1 MILTSEKIK
10 EEIIKKYN
18 SKPTNWRMVFGK
30 DNHGHYNTAIAHD
43 SESWLIKEEQINPYK
58 SVGYGT
64 KIAIDTGLL
73 DGISPYTFG
82 LRPLSEKL
90 MRELLMTVN
99 HDNNKFREI
108 FSNIMNSRPVPL
120 DKLDSTIALRG
131 PVVSSGHSMQLIS
144 RKHKELDSKLR
155 KDLKKMLYK
164 KYPQTITPY
173 S

>member
-1 MILTSEKIK
+1 
-10 EEIIKKYN
+10 
-18 SKPTNWRMVFGK
+18 
-30 DNHGHYNTAIAHD
+30 
-43 SESWLIKEEQINPYK
+43 
-58 SVGYGT
+58 
-64 KIAIDTGLL
+64 
-73 DGISPYTFG
+73 
-82 LRPLSEKL
+82 
-90 MRELLMTVN
+90 MTIN

-131 PVVSSGHSMQLIS
+131 PVVSSDHSMQLIS